1 MLMSVIRY
9 SSKQCKTIYCSCN
22 EQKGFSPLYAASQK
36 GLKDIVEIL
45 IEAGARTFLATE
57 VNQIHSLYT
66 SLSLDACIKS
76 GDVPLGA
83 AAERGHLS
91 VVTRLLQANANVNS
105 QNKVAK

>member
-45 IEAGARTFLATE
+45 IEAGARKFLAAE

-91 VVTRLLQANANVNS
+91 VVTRLLQANAKVNS